1 MEKCEKSDGICF
13 QDSLQ
18 LFSYDDDI
26 RDDINNAWGWR
37 NVSIQKF
44 INLTLLGNITGS
56 TTSDLPVKTK
66 FTLKIK
72 EFRKIMLGIRST
84 GGCGTVVRVKLYYF
98 VCRALIFRFQK
109 GTIYRNHIILKK
121 TPVPQNG
128 TKVVFGSC
136 SANAVL
142 VSGMGDFKALCH
154 SNGTWSIVKGDMVC
168 WCDKGYELSFPY
180 NRCVGMF

>member
-1 MEKCEKSDGICF
+1 M
-13 QDSLQ
+13 
-18 LFSYDDDI
+18 
-26 RDDINNAWGWR
+26 
-37 NVSIQKF
+37 
-44 INLTLLGNITGS
+44 GNITGS

-84 GGCGTVVRVKLYYF
+84 GGCGTVSTSETLLLCL
-98 VCRALIFRFQK
+98 CRALIFRFK
-109 GTIYRNHIILKK
+109 KVPYIETISFLKK

-154 SNGTWSIVKGDMVC
+154 SNGTWSIVKGT
-168 WCDKGYELSFPY
+168 W
-180 NRCVGMF
+180 CVGVTRDMNFLFHIIVALVCFDRQIQMC